1 MTRFSGK
8 PSRKLFRK
16 PFLGI
21 LALSFFAHGLLVW
34 LYSLSSSSW
43 LTTPPLDSPSIAIEL
58 AAQAPEPPA
67 ALPEP
72 EPPKL
77 QTPMLPVLPLRAAEE
92 PIQPE
97 PSPEADDSLLTSATD
112 ASPDPPEEQGSQG
125 SQGLQGKEPRLPVSG
140 ILAVQAYLG
149 RYALD
154 GDPLGRGELW
164 VEFPSPDRY
173 RLRLWAKAEGWASLF
188 VREPVVFESTG
199 RIDDQGLRP
208 EIYRQ
213 QTPFRGLSVSRF
225 DTERG
230 TAVLEKGQD
239 PQPLPED
246 FQDRLSI
253 IFQLSW
259 LSQRNPES
267 LQYGGMTEVK
277 IAGRR
282 RFFEGSFRAELPEDI
297 VLPGGIVVTAIRL
310 VSERMQSNRE
320 VQIEIWLDA
329 ADQNLPVRILFSEPS
344 GRALDFLVIRD
355 VFSAPGV
362 ADPDAFNAQ

>member
-1 MTRFSGK
+1 MKRFFRR
-8 PSRKLFRK
+8 PFRK

-21 LALSFFAHGLLVW
+21 LVASLFAHGLLVW
-34 LYSLSSSSW
+34 LYSLSPFS
-43 LTTPPLDSPSIAIEL
+43 LLTPPPSNPVSIAIEL
-58 AAQAPEPPA
+58 AAKAPEPPA
-67 ALPEP
+67 LPPEP

-77 QTPMLPVLPLRAAEE
+77 RTPELPVLPMRAAEE
-92 PIQPE
+92 PMQADS
-97 PSPEADDSLLTSATD
+97 SPEAEESPTSATD
-112 ASPDPPEEQGSQG
+112 VSPEAPEKKGSQ
-125 SQGLQGKEPRLPVSG
+125 SFRGLQGKEPRLPVSG

-173 RLRLWAKAEGWASLF
+173 RLRLWAKAEGWASIF

-199 RIDDQGLRP
+199 RIDDRGLRP

-213 QTPFRGLSVSRF
+213 QTPFRGLSESRF
-225 DTERG
+225 DTEGG

-267 LQYGGMTEVK
+267 LRYGGMTEVK

-282 RFFEGSFRAELPEDI
+282 RFFEGTFRAELPEDI
-297 VLPGGIVVTAIRL
+297 VLPGGIVVTAVRL
-310 VSERMQSNRE
+310 VSERLQSNRE
-320 VQIEIWLDA
+320 GQIEIWLDA

-362 ADPDAFNAQ
+362 PDPANFSDQ

>member
-1 MTRFSGK
+1 MKRFFRR
-8 PSRKLFRK
+8 PFRK

-21 LALSFFAHGLLVW
+21 LVLSLFLHGLLVW
-34 LYSLSSSSW
+34 LYSLSPFS
-43 LTTPPLDSPSIAIEL
+43 LLTPPPSNPLSIAVEL
-58 AAQAPEPPA
+58 AAKAPEPPA
-67 ALPEP
+67 VLPEP

-77 QTPMLPVLPLRAAEE
+77 QTPELPVLPMRAAEE
-92 PIQPE
+92 PNQPE
-97 PSPEADDSLLTSATD
+97 PSPEAEDSLLTSATD
-112 ASPDPPEEQGSQG
+112 ASSDPPEEQGSRG
-125 SQGLQGKEPRLPVSG
+125 FEGLRGKEPRMPVSG

-154 GDPLGRGELW
+154 SDPLGRGELW

-173 RLRLWAKAEGWASLF
+173 RLRLWAKAEGWASIF

-199 RIDDQGLRP
+199 RIDDRGLRP

-213 QTPFRGLSVSRF
+213 QTPFRGLSESRF
-225 DTERG
+225 DTEGG
-230 TAVLEKGQD
+230 TAVLEQGQD

-267 LQYGGMTEVK
+267 LRYGGMTEVK

-297 VLPGGIVVTAIRL
+297 ALPGGIVVTAVRL
-310 VSERMQSNRE
+310 VSKRMQSNRE
-320 VQIEIWLDA
+320 GQIEIWLDA

-362 ADPDAFNAQ
+362 PDPAKFNDH